1 MNVKPR
7 LRAEA
12 GVPLERRVSYR
23 CSMIAARITR
33 LLAPMWQQ
41 RHRLSVVNWRV
52 LAVIG
57 RYAPLSA
64 KEVALHTSSE
74 PFRVSRAL
82 EALIRRRLVVRDIDR
97 DDRRRVRLRLSS
109 TGKAVHRSIETSVN
123 QLEQAVLEGMSAA
136 ERADLDR
143 MLALLDNRVAA
154 LAAHQDRPSRHG
166 KRAKT

>member
-1 MNVKPR
+1 MNVKSR
-7 LRAEA
+7 
-12 GVPLERRVSYR
+12 VPLERRVSYR

-33 LLAPMWQQ
+33 LLAPMWHE

-109 TGKAVHRSIETSVN
+109 TGKAVHRSIEASVN
-123 QLEQAVLEGMSAA
+123 QLEQAVLEKMSAA

-143 MLALLDNRVAA
+143 MLALLDNRVAE
-154 LAAHQDRPSRHG
+154 LAAHQGLSSKHG